1 MMKNAIDVLTGG
13 FSFWMFGFGLS
24 YGEGSLR
31 RVLKIENLISPNNLN
46 VYSVIHSL
54 AGENSLS
61 MRTVLIFK
69 WERHTAHSS
78 FNSPTP
84 QQVHL
89 IK

>member
-31 RVLKIENLISPNNLN
+31 LVNNI
-46 VYSVIHSL
+46 VCVIQIQMFNSAILSL

-61 MRTVLIFK
+61 MQMVLIFK
-69 WERHTAHSS
+69 WARRTAHFS
-78 FNSPTP
+78 FNLPTP

-89 IK
+89 KK

>member
-31 RVLKIENLISPNNLN
+31 LVLKIENLISPNLN

-61 MRTVLIFK
+61 MRMVLIFK
-69 WERHTAHSS
+69 WEKHIAHFS
-78 FNSPTP
+78 FNSPTQ